1 VTVPVTF
8 RITTY
13 YKRKRN
19 EAGLTQLASTRINMG
34 QALDWLIAEL
44 PADAIRIGYS
54 ENREEVTFTINWSK
68 VPAQIR
74 TGSGA

>member
-1 VTVPVTF
+1 MTVPVTF

-44 PADAIRIGYS
+44 PADAMRIGYS

>member
-1 VTVPVTF
+1 MTVPVTF